1 MNINFFNFKKEPDAP
16 WSKFYKDIDMNLKV
30 PNTSFYEY
38 FREKT
43 LNFGGFYCLDYY
55 GKKIKYNE
63 LLGMIDECAKGL
75 YDYGIRKG
83 DVVSICLPNMIE
95 GVVSFFAINKL
106 GAIANFIHPLSSE
119 NELKKSINDTKSRLL
134 IILDANF
141 LKLKNIEKDIDLK
154 KIILVDVYTY
164 MPFVIN
170 FFHKFSKRL
179 KLELEEY
186 NLYIFW
192 NMFMFKTKKISD
204 NDYAVDGNMN
214 DSAVILSSGGT
225 TGIPKGVVLSNENL
239 MAYIESDIRLSPDIK
254 SGDTIL
260 SIIPI
265 FHGFGLVSNVLFGLC
280 MGMFVVL
287 RPKFDVNEYCKMMK
301 KYKPQC
307 ISGVPT
313 LFESVFDKLDK
324 SSINLSC
331 LKYVV
336 CGGDTLKTNLRDKI
350 NRVLKEHNSDVKVT
364 VGYGLTEA
372 VCAVVIES
380 KFIEQKE
387 NTVGIPFPGVYVGI
401 FSEDNKK
408 VPYGEEGE
416 ICITGPTVMK
426 YYYNNE
432 NETELVLRKHKD
444 GNIWLHTGDLG
455 YMDEEGYLT
464 YLSRIKRMIISS
476 GYNIYPTRIE
486 EILEEHPAISMCA
499 VVAIPHKKKIEVP
512 KVYIVL
518 KEGYNKNEKLL
529 VEFKSLIMK
538 NLPKYAWP
546 VEYEFR
552 DELPVTKFGKIDY
565 KNLK

>member
-1 MNINFFNFKKEPDAP
+1 MNFFKNEIDAP
-16 WSKFYKDIDMNLKV
+16 WKKYYKDIDMELKI
-30 PNTSFYEY
+30 PNSSFYNY
-38 FREKT
+38 FKNKVE
-43 LNFGGFYCLDYY
+43 NFGGLYCLDYY
-55 GKKIKYNE
+55 GKKFKYNE
-63 LLGMIDECAKGL
+63 LLNLIDECAKGL
-75 YDYGIRKG
+75 YDYGVRKG
-83 DVVSICLPNMIE
+83 DIVSVCLPNMIE
-95 GVVSFFAINKL
+95 AVISFFAINKI

-119 NELKKSINDTKSRLL
+119 NELKDNLNKTNSRLL
-134 IILDANF
+134 IILDNNF
-141 LKLKNIEKDIDLK
+141 LKLKNIEKDISVK
-154 KIILVDVYTY
+154 KVILVNVYTY
-164 MPFVIN
+164 TPFVIN
-170 FFHKFSKRL
+170 FIHKFKQKI
-179 KLELEEY
+179 KLEIEET

-192 NMFMFKTKKISD
+192 NMFMLKTKNLNEK
-204 NDYAVDGNMN
+204 DYIIDGNKE

-239 MAYIESDIRLSPDIK
+239 MSYIESDIKLSPDLK

-260 SIIPI
+260 AIIPM
-265 FHGFGLVSNVLFGLC
+265 FHGFGLVSNVLFSLC

-287 RPKFDVNEYCKMMK
+287 RPKFDVMEYYNMIK
-301 KYKPQC
+301 KYNPQC
-307 ISGVPT
+307 LSGVPT

-324 SSINLSC
+324 SSIDLKC

-336 CGGDTLKTNLRDKI
+336 CGGDTLKTSLRDKM
-350 NRVLKEHNSDVKVT
+350 NRILKEHGSDIKVT

-426 YYYNNE
+426 NYYNNE
-432 NETELVLRKHKD
+432 EESNLVLKVHKD

-455 YMDEEGYLT
+455 YMDADGYLT

-486 EILEEHPAISMCA
+486 ELLEEHPAIMMCA

-518 KEGYNKNEKLL
+518 NEGYEENEKLL
-529 VEFKSLIMK
+529 LEFKKIIMK
-538 NLPKYAWP
+538 NLPKYSWP
-546 VEYEFR
+546 AEYEFKK
-552 DELPVTKFGKIDY
+552 ELPLTKLGKIDY